1 MAPSEDGYSGFQGR
15 DSAGMLLGDRL
26 RQHGVERIFVG
37 GLATDYCVKQTVLDG
52 LSQGFKVMVI
62 GDAVRGVDLNPND
75 SVQALKEMSEAG
87 AVMLAGIE
95 NLHVTG

>member
-1 MAPSEDGYSGFQGR
+1 
-15 DSAGMLLGDRL
+15 MLLGDLL

>member
-1 MAPSEDGYSGFQGR
+1 
-15 DSAGMLLGDRL
+15 MLENDAITTGSVLHVILRL
-26 RQHGVERIFVG
+26 REVRMIEHGVERIFVG